1 MALLTRLLVLI
12 PLVLSIVG
20 MVLSALSLFAG
31 HKQGFMEDYAIARL
45 NVSMM
50 GQELL
55 STSDD
60 KAEEKD
66 DGDDGFFDSVGDKIS
81 DLKDDV
87 IDYGNDLLGD
97 GVDRVTEELGIADWY
112 SIHVMD
118 SCQGYYKPNATDAH
132 PSLNSTNCTDSEP
145 GQRFNLSKILDK
157 KMSLGPVEVSINDLG
172 WTPEVQDKLD
182 ILNDAL
188 LGLFILYVL
197 GMGFSGLAILGCI
210 AAFFLPEKRT
220 VHLANFV
227 IATLGALSLLV
238 ASILVTVAV
247 TKGVDEINDVAEE
260 INIEV
265 DRGNKFLIISWVAAG
280 VLLTSVI
287 FWAGKFCVAWRAN
300 RHFRRSEKGMGGY
313 HS

>member
-55 STSDD
+55 PTSSDEV
-60 KAEEKD
+60 EEED
-66 DGDDGFFDSVGDKIS
+66 DGDDGFLDSVGDKIS

-87 IDYGNDLLGD
+87 VDYGNDLLGD

-118 SCQGYYKPNATDAH
+118 SCEGYYEPNATDAN
-132 PSLNSTNCTDSEP
+132 PSLNSTGCTDSEP

-157 KMSLGPVEVSINDLG
+157 QMSLGPIEVSINDLG
-172 WTPEVQDKLD
+172 WTPEVQEKLD

-210 AAFFLPEKRT
+210 AAFFLPEKRA

-227 IATLGALSLLV
+227 VATLGALSLLV

-247 TKGVDEINDVAEE
+247 TKGVNEINDVAEA

-287 FWAGKFCVAWRAN
+287 FWAVKFCVAWRAN
-300 RHFRRSEKGMGGY
+300 KPFRRSEKGMGGY